1 MNVQVKPLPMYLEG
15 WGGAFTGNSN
25 HSVGIMPCFYIRLFN
40 VFHFKY
46 DFNLIALGAQS
57 EARKYINAA
66 MKTNLALES
75 RSGGGFCTEIRRNI
89 FPRTENYFSIQI
101 MGSKIP
107 R

>member
-1 MNVQVKPLPMYLEG
+1 M
-15 WGGAFTGNSN
+15 
-25 HSVGIMPCFYIRLFN
+25 
-40 VFHFKY
+40 
-46 DFNLIALGAQS
+46 ALGAHS
-57 EARKYINAA
+57 EARKHIKEAI
-66 MKTNLALES
+66 KTNLALES